1 VNYSVRGGKKV
12 RPLAG
17 EVAPVH
23 YMARIHYR
31 KRFLKGL
38 LVALRIL
45 ISYRIAAI
53 AKIFLSPDSYAD
65 SLGRLHK
72 RNASLIREK
81 AIEMKGIMIKV
92 GQFLSSRI
100 DFLPDEYIAE
110 LSQLQDRVP
119 PHDYAGIGQRITDS
133 LGSPPEE
140 IFSSFDREP
149 IAAASLGQVH
159 SARMK
164 DGRQVAVK
172 VQYPDIEKIIETDI
186 RMFGLLIRIMRGRA
200 GTINLRVLHEEFS
213 KIVRAEL
220 DYLQEG
226 KNAERFSE
234 NFKGDDRIVIP
245 EVKWEYTTRKVLT
258 LEFVGGIKITECD
271 AVKSSGIDCR
281 EVVNL
286 LAETYSRM
294 IFVHGFFHG
303 DPHPGNIFVREGPT
317 LVFVDFGM
325 VQAIPNDVRREL
337 RRFANAI
344 VESNTAGILEAME
357 RMGFIIEGADY
368 SLLTGVAQS
377 LIDKYRD
384 ISPAELKALTVEDIS
399 KEIENIIGV
408 IRYIQ
413 IPNNFILLGRT
424 IGMLNGISFKLN
436 PDVNII
442 EIGKPFI
449 KEFLR
454 GTGKEQ
460 RKEFFKAA
468 REKVLDLWNLPARV
482 DEFLTK
488 ANRGELSFKLSK
500 PEIREITGQIKS
512 LTDVM
517 MLVVL
522 TVTTSVIAL
531 FFIIIGA
538 KTLPL
543 IAAGAS
549 IILGL
554 LSVYRLLKK

>member
-1 VNYSVRGGKKV
+1 
-12 RPLAG
+12 
-17 EVAPVH
+17 
-23 YMARIHYR
+23 MAMIHYR

-38 LVALRIL
+38 FVALRIL
-45 ISYRIAAI
+45 ISYRIAAV
-53 AKIFLSPDSYAD
+53 AKIFLSPDSHAA

-100 DFLPDEYIAE
+100 DFLPEEYIAE

-119 PHDYAGIGQRITDS
+119 PHDYDGIRQRITDS

-140 IFSSFDREP
+140 IFSSFDRVP

-164 DGRQVAVK
+164 DGLQVAVK

-226 KNAERFSE
+226 KNAERFRE

-245 EVKWEYTTRKVLT
+245 GVKWEYTTRKVLT

-337 RRFANAI
+337 RRFANAV
-344 VESNTAGILEAME
+344 VESDTAGILGAME

-368 SLLTGVAQS
+368 GLLTEVAQS

-384 ISPAELKALTVEDIS
+384 ISPGELKALTVEDIS
-399 KEIENIIGV
+399 KEIANIIGV

-424 IGMLNGISFKLN
+424 IGILNGISFKLN

-454 GTGKEQ
+454 GTGEEQ

-468 REKVLDLWNLPARV
+468 REKVLNLWNLPARL
-482 DEFLTK
+482 DEFLAR
-488 ANRGELSFKLSK
+488 ANRGELSFKLSR
-500 PEIREITGQIKS
+500 PEIRDITSQIKS

-554 LSVYRLLKK
+554 LSVYRLLRK

>member
-1 VNYSVRGGKKV
+1 VNYSGRAGKKSAV
-12 RPLAG
+12 DHEA
-17 EVAPVH
+17 APVQC
-23 YMARIHYR
+23 MARIHYR

-45 ISYRIAAI
+45 ISYRIASV
-53 AKIFLSPDSYAD
+53 AKIFLSPDSHAVF
-65 SLGRLHK
+65 LGRLHK

-119 PHDYAGIGQRITDS
+119 PHDYDGIRQRITDS

-164 DGRQVAVK
+164 DGQQVAVK

-220 DYLQEG
+220 DYLLEG
-226 KNAERFSE
+226 KNAERFRE
-234 NFKGDDRIVIP
+234 NFKGDDRIIIP
-245 EVKWEYTTRKVLT
+245 GVKWEYTTRKVLT

-281 EVVNL
+281 QVVDL

-325 VQAIPNDVRREL
+325 VQAIPNEVKREL
-337 RRFANAI
+337 RRFANAV
-344 VESNTAGILEAME
+344 VESNTAGILGAME

-368 SLLTGVAQS
+368 GLLTEVAQS

-384 ISPAELKALTVEDIS
+384 ISPGELKALTVEDIS

-424 IGMLNGISFKLN
+424 VGILNGISFKLN

-454 GTGKEQ
+454 GTGEEQ

-468 REKVLDLWNLPARV
+468 REKVFDLWNLPARV

-488 ANRGELSFKLSK
+488 ANRGELSFRLSK

-543 IAAGAS
+543 VAAGAS

>member
-1 VNYSVRGGKKV
+1 MSVGRKTK
-12 RPLAG
+12 PL
-17 EVAPVH
+17 PVTF
-23 YMARIHYR
+23 MARIHYR

-38 LVALRIL
+38 FAALRIL
-45 ISYRIAAI
+45 LSYRMAAV
-53 AKIFLSPDSYAD
+53 AKIFLSAD
-65 SLGRLHK
+65 SHAAFLGRLHRK
-72 RNASLIREK
+72 NASLIRQK
-81 AIEMKGIMIKV
+81 AIEMKGVMIKV

-110 LSQLQDRVP
+110 LSQLQDQVP
-119 PHDYAGIGQRITDS
+119 PHDYAAIRKRITDS

-140 IFSSFDREP
+140 MFSSFDTEP

-159 SARMK
+159 KARLK
-164 DGRQVAVK
+164 DGQEVAVK
-172 VQYPDIEKIIETDI
+172 IQYPDIEKIIETDI
-186 RMFGLLIRIMRGRA
+186 RMFKVVIRIMRGRA

-213 KIVRAEL
+213 KIVRSEL

-226 KNAERFSE
+226 KNCERFRE
-234 NFKGDDRIVIP
+234 NFRGDDRIVIP
-245 EVKWEYTTRKVLT
+245 QVKWEYTTAKVLT
-258 LEFVGGIKITECD
+258 LEFVSGIKITECGEVR
-271 AVKSSGIDCR
+271 ASGIDCR
-281 EVVNL
+281 QVVNL
-286 LAETYSRM
+286 LAETYSKM

-303 DPHPGNIFVREGPT
+303 DPHPGNIFVREGPV

-325 VQAIPNDVRREL
+325 VQAIPPDIKREL
-337 RRFANAI
+337 RGFANAV
-344 VESNTAGILEAME
+344 VESNTSGIIAAME

-368 SLLTGVAQS
+368 GLLTSVAQS

-384 ISPAELKALTVEDIS
+384 ISPGELKALTVEDIS
-399 KEIENIIGV
+399 REIENIIGV

-424 IGMLNGISFKLN
+424 IGILNGISFKLN
-436 PDVNII
+436 PEVNII

-454 GTGKEQ
+454 GPGEEQ
-460 RKEFFKAA
+460 RREFFKAA
-468 REKVLDLWNLPARV
+468 REKLLDLWNLPARM
-482 DEFLTK
+482 DEFLTR
-488 ANRGELSFKLSK
+488 ANRGELSFKLSR

-531 FFIIIGA
+531 FFIIVGA

-543 IAAGAS
+543 VAAGVS
-549 IILGL
+549 VILGL

>member
-1 VNYSVRGGKKV
+1 
-12 RPLAG
+12 
-17 EVAPVH
+17 
-23 YMARIHYR
+23 MAMVHYR

-38 LVALRIL
+38 FASLRII
-45 ISYRIAAI
+45 ISYRIAGLL
-53 AKIFLSPDSYAD
+53 KIFLSAESHSAYLA
-65 SLGRLHK
+65 GLHR

-81 AIEMKGIMIKV
+81 AIEMKGVMIKV

-110 LSQLQDRVP
+110 LSQLQDQVP
-119 PHDYAGIGQRITDS
+119 PHDYAGIRKRIIDG
-133 LGSPPEE
+133 LGGPPEE
-140 IFSSFDREP
+140 IFSSFDEEP

-159 SARMK
+159 KARLK
-164 DGRQVAVK
+164 DGRLVAVK
-172 VQYPDIEKIIETDI
+172 VQYPDIEKVIETDI
-186 RMFGLLIRIMRGRA
+186 MMFRVLIRIMRGRA
-200 GTINLRVLHEEFS
+200 GNINLKVLHEEFS

-226 KNAERFSE
+226 RSAERFRE
-234 NFKGDDRIVIP
+234 NFKGDDRIIIP
-245 EVKWEYTTRKVLT
+245 EVRWEYTTAKVLT
-258 LEFVGGIKITECD
+258 LEFVDGIKITECD
-271 AVKSSGIDCR
+271 TVRSSGIDCR
-281 EVVNL
+281 EVVSL
-286 LAETYSRM
+286 LAETYSKM

-303 DPHPGNIFVREGPT
+303 DPHPGNIFVREGPA

-325 VQAIPNDVRREL
+325 VQAIPHEVKREL
-337 RRFANAI
+337 RRFANAV
-344 VESNTAGILEAME
+344 VESNTAGILDAMA

-368 SLLTGVAQS
+368 GLLTEVAQS

-384 ISPAELKALTVEDIS
+384 ISPAELKALTIEDIS
-399 KEIENIIGV
+399 QEIENIIGV

-424 IGMLNGISFKLN
+424 IGILNGISYRLN

-454 GTGKEQ
+454 GSPGEQ
-460 RKEFFKAA
+460 RKELLKAA
-468 REKVLDLWNLPARV
+468 REKLLDLWNLPARL
-482 DEFLTK
+482 DELLRK

-512 LTDVM
+512 LTDVL

-522 TVTTSVIAL
+522 TVTTSVVAL
-531 FFIIIGA
+531 FFIIAGS

-543 IAAGAS
+543 VAAGTS

-554 LSVYRLLKK
+554 LSVYRLMKK

>member
-1 VNYSVRGGKKV
+1 
-12 RPLAG
+12 
-17 EVAPVH
+17 
-23 YMARIHYR
+23 MARIHYR

-53 AKIFLSPDSYAD
+53 AKIFLSPDSCAA

-81 AIEMKGIMIKV
+81 AIEMKGVMIKV

-100 DFLPDEYIAE
+100 DFLPDQYIVE
-110 LSQLQDRVP
+110 LSQLQDQVP
-119 PHDYAGIGQRITDS
+119 PHEYAGIRQRITDA
-133 LGSPPEE
+133 LGRPPEE
-140 IFSSFDREP
+140 IFASFDKEP

-164 DGRQVAVK
+164 DGGQVAVK

-200 GTINLRVLHEEFS
+200 GTIDLRVLHEEFS
-213 KIVRAEL
+213 KIVRSEL

-226 KNAERFSE
+226 KNAERFRE
-234 NFKGDDRIVIP
+234 NFKGDDRIIIP
-245 EVKWEYTTRKVLT
+245 EVKWEYTTSKVLT
-258 LEFVGGIKITECD
+258 LEFVAGIKITECD
-271 AVKSSGIDCR
+271 AVRSSGIDCR
-281 EVVNL
+281 QVVSL

-303 DPHPGNIFVREGPT
+303 DPHPGNIFVREGPE

-325 VQAIPNDVRREL
+325 VQAIPNEVRREL
-337 RRFANAI
+337 RRFANAV
-344 VESNTAGILEAME
+344 VESNTAGILGAME

-368 SLLTGVAQS
+368 GLLTEVAQS
-377 LIDKYRD
+377 LIDKYRN
-384 ISPAELKALTVEDIS
+384 ISPGELKKLTVEDIS
-399 KEIENIIGV
+399 EEIESIIRV
-408 IRYIQ
+408 VRYIQ

-424 IGMLNGISFKLN
+424 IGILNGISFKLN

-454 GTGKEQ
+454 GTGEEQ
-460 RKEFFKAA
+460 RKEFLKAA

-482 DEFLTK
+482 EEFLTK

-500 PEIREITGQIKS
+500 PEIREITSQIKS

-538 KTLPL
+538 KKLPL

>member
-1 VNYSVRGGKKV
+1 
-12 RPLAG
+12 
-17 EVAPVH
+17 
-23 YMARIHYR
+23 MARIHYR

-53 AKIFLSPDSYAD
+53 AKIFLSPDSHAS

-81 AIEMKGIMIKV
+81 AIEMKGVMIKV

-110 LSQLQDRVP
+110 LSQLQDQVP
-119 PHDYAGIGQRITDS
+119 PHEYAGIRQRITDA

-140 IFSSFDREP
+140 IFASFDKEP

-164 DGRQVAVK
+164 DGQRVAVK

-226 KNAERFSE
+226 KNAERFGE

-271 AVKSSGIDCR
+271 AVKSAGIDCR
-281 EVVNL
+281 QVVNL

-337 RRFANAI
+337 RRFANAV
-344 VESNTAGILEAME
+344 VESDTAGILGAME

-368 SLLTGVAQS
+368 GLLTEVAQS

-384 ISPAELKALTVEDIS
+384 ISPGDLKALTVEDIS

-424 IGMLNGISFKLN
+424 VGILNGISFKLN

-449 KEFLR
+449 KEFLT
-454 GTGKEQ
+454 GTGEEQ

-482 DEFLTK
+482 EEFLTK

-500 PEIREITGQIKS
+500 PEIREITSQIKS

-554 LSVYRLLKK
+554 LSVYRLLKR

>member
-1 VNYSVRGGKKV
+1 LTSE
-12 RPLAG
+12 A
-17 EVAPVH
+17 APVH

-31 KRFLKGL
+31 QRFLKGL
-38 LVALRIL
+38 FVALRIL
-45 ISYRIAAI
+45 ISYRIAAV
-53 AKIFLSPDSYAD
+53 AKIFLSPDSYAAF
-65 SLGRLHK
+65 LGRLHK

-100 DFLPDEYIAE
+100 DFLPDEYVAE

-119 PHDYAGIGQRITDS
+119 PHDYDGIRQRITDS
-133 LGSPPEE
+133 LGLPPEE

-164 DGRQVAVK
+164 DGQQVAVK

-220 DYLQEG
+220 DYLHEG
-226 KNAERFSE
+226 KNAERFRE
-234 NFKGDDRIVIP
+234 NFKEDDRIIIP
-245 EVKWEYTTRKVLT
+245 GVKWEYTTRKVLT

-281 EVVNL
+281 QVVDL

-337 RRFANAI
+337 RRFANAV
-344 VESNTAGILEAME
+344 VESNTAGILGAME

-368 SLLTGVAQS
+368 GLLTEVAQS

-384 ISPAELKALTVEDIS
+384 ISPGELKALTVEDIS

-424 IGMLNGISFKLN
+424 VGILNGISFKLN

-454 GTGKEQ
+454 GTGEEQ

-468 REKVLDLWNLPARV
+468 REKVFDLWNLPARV

-500 PEIREITGQIKS
+500 PEIRDITSQIKS

-554 LSVYRLLKK
+554 LSVYRLLRK

>member
-1 VNYSVRGGKKV
+1 LTSE
-12 RPLAG
+12 A
-17 EVAPVH
+17 APVH

-31 KRFLKGL
+31 QRFLKGL
-38 LVALRIL
+38 FVALRIL
-45 ISYRIAAI
+45 ISYRIAAV
-53 AKIFLSPDSYAD
+53 AKIFLSPDSYAAF
-65 SLGRLHK
+65 LGRLHK

-100 DFLPDEYIAE
+100 DFLPDEYVAE

-119 PHDYAGIGQRITDS
+119 PHDYDGIRQRITDS
-133 LGSPPEE
+133 LGLPPEE

-164 DGRQVAVK
+164 DGQQVAVK

-220 DYLQEG
+220 DYLHEG
-226 KNAERFSE
+226 KNAERFRE
-234 NFKGDDRIVIP
+234 NFKEDDRIIIP
-245 EVKWEYTTRKVLT
+245 GVKWEYTTRKVLT

-281 EVVNL
+281 QVVNL

-337 RRFANAI
+337 RRFANAV
-344 VESNTAGILEAME
+344 VESNTAGILGAME

-368 SLLTGVAQS
+368 GLLTEVAQS

-384 ISPAELKALTVEDIS
+384 ISPGELKALTVEDIS

-424 IGMLNGISFKLN
+424 VGILNGISFKLN

-454 GTGKEQ
+454 GTGEEQ

-468 REKVLDLWNLPARV
+468 REKVFDLWNLPARV

-500 PEIREITGQIKS
+500 PEIRDITSQIKS

-554 LSVYRLLKK
+554 LSVYRLLRK

>member
-1 VNYSVRGGKKV
+1 MPG
-12 RPLAG
+12 
-17 EVAPVH
+17 
-23 YMARIHYR
+23 IHYR

-38 LVALRIL
+38 FAALRIL
-45 ISYRIAAI
+45 ISYRIAGI
-53 AKIFLSPDSYAD
+53 VKTFLSPDARTAY
-65 SLGRLHK
+65 LGRLHK

-81 AIEMKGIMIKV
+81 AIEMKGVMIKV

-110 LSQLQDRVP
+110 LSGLQDQVP
-119 PHDYAGIGQRITDS
+119 PHDYASIRKRIIDA

-140 IFSSFDREP
+140 IFSAFDAEP

-159 SARMK
+159 RARLK
-164 DGRQVAVK
+164 DGQQVAVK
-172 VQYPDIEKIIETDI
+172 VQYPNIEKIIETDI
-186 RMFGLLIRIMRGRA
+186 RMFGVLIKIMRGRA
-200 GTINLRVLHEEFS
+200 GNINLRVLHEEFS

-220 DYLQEG
+220 DYIQEG
-226 KNAERFSE
+226 KNAERFRE
-234 NFKGDDRIVIP
+234 NFEGDERIVIP
-245 EVKWEYTTRKVLT
+245 EVKWEYTTGKVLT
-258 LEFVGGIKITECD
+258 LEFVGGVKITECD
-271 AVKSSGIDCR
+271 AVRSAGIDCR
-281 EVVNL
+281 QVVNL
-286 LAETYSRM
+286 LAETYSKM

-325 VQAIPNDVRREL
+325 VQAIPGDVKREL
-337 RRFANAI
+337 RKFANAV
-344 VESNTAGILEAME
+344 VESNTSGILDAME

-368 SLLTGVAQS
+368 GLLTEVAQS

-384 ISPAELKALTVEDIS
+384 ISPGELKALTVDDIS
-399 KEIENIIGV
+399 NEIEIIIGV

-424 IGMLNGISFKLN
+424 ISILNGISFKLN

-449 KEFLR
+449 REFLR
-454 GTGKEQ
+454 GSPEEQ
-460 RKEFFKAA
+460 RKEFLKAV
-468 REKVLDLWNLPARV
+468 REKALDLWNLPAQL
-482 DEFLTK
+482 EELLTR

-531 FFIIIGA
+531 FFIIAGS

-543 IAAGAS
+543 VAAGAS

>member
-1 VNYSVRGGKKV
+1 
-12 RPLAG
+12 
-17 EVAPVH
+17 
-23 YMARIHYR
+23 MARIHYR
-31 KRFLKGL
+31 QRFLKGL
-38 LVALRIL
+38 FVALRIL
-45 ISYRIAAI
+45 ISYRIAAV
-53 AKIFLSPDSYAD
+53 AKIFLSPDSYAAF
-65 SLGRLHK
+65 LGRLHK

-100 DFLPDEYIAE
+100 DFLPDEYVAE

-119 PHDYAGIGQRITDS
+119 PHDYDGIRQRITDS
-133 LGSPPEE
+133 LGLPPEE

-164 DGRQVAVK
+164 DGQQVAVK

-220 DYLQEG
+220 DYLHEG
-226 KNAERFSE
+226 KNAERFRE
-234 NFKGDDRIVIP
+234 NFKEDDRIIIP
-245 EVKWEYTTRKVLT
+245 GVKWEYTTRKVLT

-281 EVVNL
+281 QVVNL

-337 RRFANAI
+337 RRFANAV
-344 VESNTAGILEAME
+344 VESNTAGILGAME

-368 SLLTGVAQS
+368 GLLTEVAQS

-384 ISPAELKALTVEDIS
+384 ISPGELKALTVEDIS

-424 IGMLNGISFKLN
+424 VGILNGISFKLN

-454 GTGKEQ
+454 GTGEEQ

-468 REKVLDLWNLPARV
+468 REKVFDLWNLPARV

-500 PEIREITGQIKS
+500 PEIRDITSQIKS

-554 LSVYRLLKK
+554 LSVYRLLRK

>member
-1 VNYSVRGGKKV
+1 
-12 RPLAG
+12 
-17 EVAPVH
+17 
-23 YMARIHYR
+23 MARIHYR

-38 LVALRIL
+38 FAALRIL
-45 ISYRIAAI
+45 VSYRIANVV
-53 AKIFLSPDSYAD
+53 KVFLSQDARAAY
-65 SLGRLHK
+65 LGGLHK

-81 AIEMKGIMIKV
+81 ALEMKGVMIKV

-110 LSQLQDRVP
+110 LSRLQDKVP
-119 PHDYAGIGQRITDS
+119 PHDYTGIRERITAE

-140 IFSSFDREP
+140 IFSSFDTEP

-159 SARMK
+159 KALLK
-164 DGRQVAVK
+164 DGGQVAVK

-186 RMFGLLIRIMRGRA
+186 RMFGVLIRIMRGRA
-200 GTINLRVLHEEFS
+200 GNINLRVLHEEFS

-226 KNAERFSE
+226 RNAERFRE

-245 EVKWEYTTRKVLT
+245 GVKWKYTTGKVLT
-258 LEFVGGIKITECD
+258 LEFVGGVKITECD
-271 AVKSSGIDCR
+271 EVKSPGIDCR

-286 LAETYSRM
+286 LAESYSKM

-325 VQAIPNDVRREL
+325 VQAIPGDVKREL
-337 RRFANAI
+337 RKFANAV
-344 VESNTAGILEAME
+344 VESNTSAIIAAME

-368 SLLTGVAQS
+368 RLLTEVAQS

-384 ISPAELKALTVEDIS
+384 ISPGELKALTIEDIS
-399 KEIENIIGV
+399 AEIENIIGV

-424 IGMLNGISFKLN
+424 VGILNGISYKLN
-436 PDVNII
+436 PEVNII

-454 GTGKEQ
+454 GSAQEQ
-460 RKEFFKAA
+460 RKEFLKAV
-468 REKVLDLWNLPARV
+468 REKALDLWNLPARL
-482 DEFLTK
+482 DDLLTR

-538 KTLPL
+538 KTLP
-543 IAAGAS
+543 IVAAGAS